1 MPKMHL
7 VSILRIQS
15 SNIFKMES
23 PFLLLPPSN
32 SALLPKSKLDEQAIE
47 NLHTLVPYIWTPLLL
62 YTELV
67 PSTSISSP
75 FIDSSG
81 GLLTWIQDLNWPV
94 AKPTL
99 SLLLSLV
106 NNGQDVREKY
116 GTVLICHIR
125 VLLHESEDWE
135 WLYNILAYVV
145 AEIKDRVWAYTQLAD
160 ALNTFADK
168 INYAVESNE
177 RVDNAYGFSEV
188 LAEILGITS

>member
-1 MPKMHL
+1 
-7 VSILRIQS
+7 
-15 SNIFKMES
+15 MEP
-23 PFLLLPPSN
+23 PFLHLPPSN
-32 SALLPKSKLDEQAIE
+32 STLLPKSKLDEQAIE
-47 NLHTLVPYIWTPLLL
+47 NLHTLPPYIWTPLLL
-62 YTELV
+62 YTEPA
-67 PSTSISSP
+67 PSKSILSP

-106 NNGQDVREKY
+106 NSDQEVRERC
-116 GTVLICHIR
+116 GTVLIFHIR

-145 AEIKDRVWAYTQLAD
+145 AAIEDRVWARIQLAD

-168 INYAVESNE
+168 INYAVESE
-177 RVDNAYGFSEV
+177 KRVDKAYGFSEV
-188 LAEILGITS
+188 LAEILGKHQLDRQTQEN

>member
-1 MPKMHL
+1 MHL

-15 SNIFKMES
+15 SNIFKMEP

-81 GLLTWIQDLNWPV
+81 GLLTWIQDSNWPV

-106 NNGQDVREKY
+106 NNGQDV
-116 GTVLICHIR
+116 
-125 VLLHESEDWE
+125 
-135 WLYNILAYVV
+135 
-145 AEIKDRVWAYTQLAD
+145 
-160 ALNTFADK
+160 
-168 INYAVESNE
+168 
-177 RVDNAYGFSEV
+177 
-188 LAEILGITS
+188 